1 MIIRF
6 ICVIKNSRLHLFIH
20 NSVHFKLNIDVTV
33 FNLVRPLY
41 CSYSNKQHFCFDF
54 FYFIILRLRIEDR
67 IIIEAELNY
76 VM

>member
-20 NSVHFKLNIDVTV
+20 NSVHFQLNIDITV

-41 CSYSNKQHFCFDF
+41 CIDSNKQHFCFDF

-67 IIIEAELNY
+67 IILETELNY